1 MKKQYKAPKIKMSL
15 IDSSTDFL
23 TVSDGNGVYTDDP
36 QKPGNA
42 LSRRHKSWIE
52 DEEDWEEN

>member
-1 MKKQYKAPKIKMSL
+1 MKKQYKTPKIKML
-15 IDSSTDFL
+15 LMDSSTDIL

-42 LSRRHKSWIE
+42 LSRRHNFWEE
-52 DEEDWEEN
+52 DDEDWE